1 MNLFA
6 PSAALLA
13 SQPIFAHHQPA
24 PSLPN
29 GAAGAA
35 VAVLRSLGVGL
46 VEGLR
51 ERQVLALPPAEEWV
65 ARMVQSRYAPLP
77 QARRPKPCCRELPSF
92 TLSLTLALCR
102 AGCGE

>member
-13 SQPIFAHHQPA
+13 SQPIFAHRQPA

-29 GAAGAA
+29 GAAGGAA
-35 VAVLRSLGVGL
+35 VDVLRSLGVGL

-51 ERQVLALPPAEEWV
+51 ERRVLALPPAEEWL

-77 QARRPKPCCRELPSF
+77 QVRRPVGAERSSLS
-92 TLSLTLALCR
+92 SLTLALCR